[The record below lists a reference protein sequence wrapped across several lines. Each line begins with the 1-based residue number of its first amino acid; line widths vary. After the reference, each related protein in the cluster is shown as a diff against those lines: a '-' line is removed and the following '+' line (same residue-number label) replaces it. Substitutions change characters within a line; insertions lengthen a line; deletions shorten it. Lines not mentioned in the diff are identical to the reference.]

1 MHQGVPHSTGIASW
15 LLAVA
20 LIGVQQAV
28 ALNLRLSTWEPCGQ
42 EDHQIVGIPVGQ
54 SRLVRFGWGETWT
67 QASLADGAIC
77 DAAAFAGVDPLP
89 HVQKACECLRS
100 STAAQAQVSERV
112 ELDLHWRDCA
122 AEGESCTCSSGLVR
136 FGSDTRWAYRRG
148 DDGKE
153 AETQVPCSSSSF
165 PGEDPAPNTP
175 KRCWCA
181 GQHAKQ
187 AEVKVGVVLLS
198 RRPADLGTWLQY
210 HIRYMGVEHVFMQ
223 VEDTPEF
230 NATWAA
236 LSPALHEHVTV
247 WYAAEDGFGGDHR
260 PFNDY
265 ESLQQRQEDAMMRAK
280 ELSQHMGLQW
290 LFHIDDDEL
299 LYTPLHRRVG
309 DILAAIPSSD
319 DQVYVPNVEAV
330 YESPDVQHCF
340 EQTAAVN
347 MNAYKFSSYA
357 NGKAAVRVTTADT
370 VAAGPH
376 QWRDSF
382 GQELPSFHLD
392 SLPFGP
398 PLILVHY
405 ESCPFTR
412 WEEKFWELGNTIPAR
427 IEAIPFPFYRES
439 IKRMQHC
446 RGLGHGL
453 AALLEGRIHKK
464 RAQLPDEAECS
475 VESLRELW
483 SSYKSK
489 ANTALTRE
497 DLMTLAIPWQTVMN
511 ME

>member
-1 MHQGVPHSTGIASW
+1 VLT
-15 LLAVA
+15 
-20 LIGVQQAV
+20 
-28 ALNLRLSTWEPCGQ
+28 
-42 EDHQIVGIPVGQ
+42 
-54 SRLVRFGWGETWT
+54 
-67 QASLADGAIC
+67 DGAIC
-77 DAAAFAGVDPLP
+77 DTTAFAGVDPSP
-89 HVQKACECLRS
+89 GVQKACECMFS
-100 STAAQAQVSERV
+100 SGSAAHEQVSVRE
-112 ELDLHWRDCA
+112 ELGMSWKDCA
-122 AEGESCTCSSGLVR
+122 AEGGTCTCNSGVVR
-136 FGSDTRWAYRRG
+136 FGADTRWAYHRG
-148 DDGKE
+148 DNAAANAATSVE
-153 AETQVPCSSSSF
+153 CSSSSF
-165 PGEDPAPNTP
+165 PGDDPAPGTS

-181 GQHAKQ
+181 GKQ
-187 AEVKVGVVLLS
+187 ATQPEVKVGVVLLS

-210 HIRYMGVEHVFMQ
+210 HIQYMGVEHVFMQ
-223 VEDTPEF
+223 VEDSPEF
-230 NATWAA
+230 NATWAS
-236 LSPALHEHVTV
+236 LSPSLHEHVTV
-247 WYAAEDGFGGDHR
+247 WYAAEDGFGDDHR

-280 ELSQHMGLQW
+280 ELSQQMGLLW

-299 LYTPLHRRVG
+299 LYTPLHRRIG

-330 YESPDVQHCF
+330 YESPDVKHCF
-340 EQTAAVN
+340 EETTSVN
-347 MNAYKFSSYA
+347 MNAYKFASYA

-376 QWRDSF
+376 QWRDSL

-405 ESCPFTR
+405 ESCPFGR

-446 RGLGHGL
+446 RGLGHGI
-453 AALLEGRIHKK
+453 AALLEGKIHRKE
-464 RAQLPDEAECS
+464 AQLPDEAQCS

-489 ANTALTRE
+489 ANHALAKE
-497 DLMTLAIPWQTVMN
+497 DLMTLSIPWQTIMH